1 MSESKAEEVLRRHEQ
16 LARKLLVQLGELQET
31 LSTQPAIE
39 WSHALVDEKAQVAA
53 EQRERLMSL
62 ARRMDD
68 LENLKQ
74 LCDLAEQLQA
84 KQAAS

>member
-1 MSESKAEEVLRRHEQ
+1 MSESKAEAVLQHHQQ
-16 LARKLLVQLGELQET
+16 LARRLLVQLGELQET
-31 LSTQPAIE
+31 LSTQPIE
-39 WSHALVDEKAQVAA
+39 LSQPVDGAPVAA

-84 KQAAS
+84 KQVAS